1 MRNELF
7 ALLASARETYL
18 RDVIDNGKLYRRFVD
33 DFINSHRYI
42 DCDNVVCRNCHEMI
56 IHIIRSIL
64 HDYQDYV
71 QKMFTAGSF
80 SLEDCMEM
88 KRMYDTSEI
97 NSPACDADP
106 MATAT
111 SLSFECNF
119 SKEQMTGIV
128 ACANTY
134 HLFCV
139 PTIRMEDMETLF
151 ACKEG
156 FRIRV
161 NNIRHV
167 TVLFD
172 ALLER
177 SYIQAHWQSVL
188 ERGKFLVSKQTHRDS
203 FKPVNCPVCGKNPSY
218 ICRLCYQDNDRPT
231 SITVYS
237 YDLKRSSM
245 VTSLWTIL
253 LCLPSTTPYVVTN
266 VITNVQSHPFAEFH
280 LVVIS
285 DGIAVSAELHFAQ
298 MDDTVCTLDNHV
310 NLEAGHVFVGI
321 CLASP

>member
-1 MRNELF
+1 MHHRHITAEQDVRNELF

-18 RDVIDNGKLYRRFVD
+18 RDVIDSGKLYRRFVD

-56 IHIIRSIL
+56 IHVVRGIL
-64 HDYQDYV
+64 YDYQDYV
-71 QKMFTAGSF
+71 RQIFSAGAF

-97 NSPACDADP
+97 NSPAFAYDADP

-139 PTIRMEDMETLF
+139 STVRMEDMEALF
-151 ACKEG
+151 ACKRG
-156 FRIRV
+156 FQIRV

-167 TVLFD
+167 AVLFD

-188 ERGKFLVSKQTHRDS
+188 ARGGFLLSKDGKRTVSA
-203 FKPVNCPVCGKNPSY
+203 
-218 ICRLCYQDNDRPT
+218 
-231 SITVYS
+231 
-237 YDLKRSSM
+237 
-245 VTSLWTIL
+245 TSLSSALSATRNKMT
-253 LCLPSTTPYVVTN
+253 SVAY
-266 VITNVQSHPFAEFH
+266 
-280 LVVIS
+280 
-285 DGIAVSAELHFAQ
+285 GIRKAVSEL
-298 MDDTVCTLDNHV
+298 D
-310 NLEAGHVFVGI
+310 E
-321 CLASP
+321 